1 METINLPL
9 RFFRSWINQCNFRK
23 IRYYLTLLLE
33 TETHGNKGWRLEEL
47 GNLLKHQTPVL
58 REKLECWED
67 EGWIQKTLSPKGVTY
82 YYLTPLTEE
91 ALMVSKE
98 ALVQLQTEAKSIA
111 VVRWLWLQLNPV
123 QVLSQ
128 KELMKIFNL
137 EHQNGLYR
145 MLRELQA
152 LDVLEFY
159 KVSIDGVPH
168 CEFEYEEGEILSQAL
183 IVPAF
188 EPLFDEQPIQT
199 IDLPVQLLQW
209 MENVDDFMASKL
221 YCQWAVYLL
230 EVPNYYLSLNELI
243 TNVFSVKHYN
253 IMQRHLAEMRRLK
266 MIEVASKDIKR
277 QRLLFPEGAYVTF
290 DLATLKKALA
300 ELKHKEFALWL
311 SLQLKPT
318 TQLSTEEIV
327 TRIKCYNGTQA
338 RNIFKRLTQTSWV
351 QLLDDRGKYRRIQ
364 YELITKPDDTTT
376 LKQKTSNR

>member
-9 RFFRSWINQCNFRK
+9 RFFRSWIEQCNFRK
-23 IRYYLTLLLE
+23 IRYYLTLLVE
-33 TETHGNKGWRLEEL
+33 TETHGNRGWRLEEL

-82 YYLTPLTEE
+82 YYLTPLEEE
-91 ALMVSKE
+91 ALAVSKD
-98 ALVQLQTEAKSIA
+98 ALLQLQKEAKSIA
-111 VVRWLWLQLNPV
+111 VVRWLWLQLNPI

-145 MLRELQA
+145 MLRELQS

-168 CEFEYEEGEILSQAL
+168 CEFDYEEGTILSKTL
-183 IVPAF
+183 IVPPF
-188 EPLFDEQPIQT
+188 TPVFNQPSIQT
-199 IDLPVQLLQW
+199 IELPVQLISW
-209 MENVDDFMASKL
+209 MEEVEDFMASKL

-230 EVPNYYLSLNELI
+230 EVPNYHLSLNELI

-253 IMQRHLAEMRRLK
+253 IMQRHLAEMRRLN
-266 MIEVASKDIKR
+266 MIEVASKDVKR
-277 QRLLFPEGAYVTF
+277 QRLIFPDGEYVSI
-290 DLATLKKALA
+290 DLETLKKALA
-300 ELKHKEFALWL
+300 ELKHKEFVLWL
-311 SLQLKPT
+311 SLQLQPT

-327 TRIKCYNGTQA
+327 TRINCYNGTQA
-338 RNIFKRLTQTSWV
+338 RNIFKRLVQTSWV
-351 QLLDDRGKYRRIQ
+351 RLLDDRGKYRRIQ
-364 YELITKPDDTTT
+364 YDLVVDTPSKNI
-376 LKQKTSNR
+376 KQKNLS